1 MALNP
6 TQHPMHRGMHPHLH
20 ARTVIE
26 PLIAADAAAQQ
37 LTQQHLLRKGPHL
50 QLRI

>member
-1 MALNP
+1 
-6 TQHPMHRGMHPHLH
+6 MHRGMHPDLH

-26 PLIAADAAAQQ
+26 PLIAADMPAQQ
-37 LTQQHLLRKGPHL
+37 LTQQNLLRKGSHR

>member
-1 MALNP
+1 
-6 TQHPMHRGMHPHLH
+6 MHRGMHPHLH

-26 PLIAADAAAQQ
+26 PLIAADMPAQQ
-37 LTQQHLLRKGPHL
+37 LTQQNLLRKGSHR